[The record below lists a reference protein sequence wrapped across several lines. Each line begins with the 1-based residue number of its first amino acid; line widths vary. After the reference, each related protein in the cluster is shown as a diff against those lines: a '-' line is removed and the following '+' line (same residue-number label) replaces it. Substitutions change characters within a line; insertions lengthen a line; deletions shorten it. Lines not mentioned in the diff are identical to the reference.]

1 MISKE
6 NHLGNSPVPE
16 MEPSRVQFLEKSFSE
31 WLGMAGRGSHVAAL
45 EEDGLAML
53 HWLHDLIFV
62 QGKSIEAVRVELFE
76 ANGGLR
82 FIAVSS
88 GKGGVG
94 KTTCSVSL
102 AHAMATLGHR
112 VLLVDADLGLG
123 NVHVFAGVNPTVT
136 IQDFLNHQV
145 PIQDALT
152 AVSERLWLLCGGSGV
167 AGLAGLDTRCMNR
180 LLRHLRGLR
189 RSLDYVIID
198 TGAGLSAQVL
208 NFLVQAQ
215 DIIIVTTPNIAATL
229 DAYGMI
235 KTIHEQGMN
244 GKVNLLINQCRD
256 TEEAEAISEKLI
268 GCARQFLGDVPEMLG
283 FITRDEQIEQSNQ
296 SRQPFVMQRRDDPN
310 SARMMKIA
318 ELLTHIDRPVSHSET
333 AAV

>member
-1 MISKE
+1 
-6 NHLGNSPVPE
+6 
-16 MEPSRVQFLEKSFSE
+16 MEPSRIQFLEKSFSE

-62 QGKSIEAVRVELFE
+62 QGKSLEAVRAELFE

-102 AHAMATLGHR
+102 AHAMASLGHR

-136 IQDFLNHQV
+136 IQDFLNHTV

-152 AVSERLWLLCGGSGV
+152 AVSDRLWLLCGGSGV
-167 AGLAGLDTRCMNR
+167 AGLASLDSRRMNR
-180 LLRHLRGLR
+180 LLRHLRGLK

-208 NFLVQAQ
+208 NFLLQAQ
-215 DIIIVTTPNIAATL
+215 DIIVVTTPNIAATL

-244 GKVNLLINQCRD
+244 GKVRLLINQCKD
-256 TEEAEAISEKLI
+256 AAEADAVGEKLI
-268 GCARQFLGDVPEMLG
+268 GCARQFLGDAPEMLG
-283 FITRDEQIEQSNQ
+283 FITRDDQIEHSNQ
-296 SRQPFVMQRRDDPN
+296 SRQPFVLLHRDDPN
-310 SARMMKIA
+310 SARMMAIA
-318 ELLTHIDRPVSHSET
+318 EQLTLT
-333 AAV
+333 APSVPHHEVHALEQLQPA